1 MRLADWWVF
10 GKHVNVAECVVRW
23 VWAGAGSTTASVL
36 PAVLLLAT
44 LTACASDDAQ
54 LTDPDTGTAYSGNP
68 ADFVWALPAG
78 IAPPPVPADNPMSP
92 AKVELGRR
100 LFYDTRLSGNE
111 GFACSSCH
119 RQEFAFAD
127 ARNVSVGSTGDVHPR
142 NSIGLTNAAYH
153 RTFGWAEPPTQT
165 LEQHSLI
172 PMFGVDPVELGLQGL
187 DSVMLRRL
195 ADDPVY
201 RQLFGAA
208 FGSGRERFTI
218 ANITRAIAAFQ
229 RTSVSFNA
237 PIDRFRRGDPSAL
250 SASARRGE
258 QLFGAVGCARCHS
271 GLHFTRATEPLPIP
285 ELFANVGLYNIG
297 GTGAYPARNG
307 GLFEFSRRPADMGRM
322 KIPSLRNVA
331 LTFPY
336 GHDGSV
342 GSLDAVLE
350 NYARGGRLVQSGPNA
365 GDGRENPFK
374 DPTVRPFVMTAT
386 DKQDLLA
393 FLRALTDSSIV
404 TSSKLSNPWR

>member
-1 MRLADWWVF
+1 M
-10 GKHVNVAECVVRW
+10 
-23 VWAGAGSTTASVL
+23 
-36 PAVLLLAT
+36 PAVVLLAVS
-44 LTACASDDAQ
+44 LLASLSACAGDNAQ
-54 LTDPDTGTAYSGNP
+54 LTDPNTGKAFSGNP

-100 LFYDTRLSGNE
+100 LFYDTRLSGNG

-142 NSIGLTNAAYH
+142 NSIGLTNTGYQ

-165 LEQHSLI
+165 LEQHALI
-172 PMFGVDPVELGLQGL
+172 PMFGVDPVELGLKGMDATVLQ
-187 DSVMLRRL
+187 RI

-201 RQLFGAA
+201 RQLFSAS
-208 FGSGRERFTI
+208 FGGGRDAITI
-218 ANITRAIAAFQ
+218 ANVTRAIGAFQ
-229 RTSVSFNA
+229 RTIVSFNA
-237 PIDRFRRGDPSAL
+237 PIDRFRRGDLSAL

-258 QLFGAVGCARCHS
+258 QLFGAVGCARCHG
-271 GLHFTRATEPLPIP
+271 GLHFTRATEPLPLP

-307 GLFEFSRRPADMGRM
+307 GLIAHTGRPGDMGRM

-350 NYARGGRLVQSGPNA
+350 NYARGGRLVQQGPNA
-365 GDGRENPFK
+365 GDGRDNPFR
-374 DPTVRPFVMTAT
+374 DPAVRPFLMTAA

-404 TSSKLSNPWR
+404 TAPTLSNPWR